1 MDFSFNDE
9 QKLLKDSL
17 DKFVARD
24 YTFEKRKSYQ
34 AQAEGFSREVGAQ
47 LADMGLLGLSFD
59 EQYGGLGGAAG
70 AGEVENI
77 VVMTAI
83 GNALMVE
90 PYFATVVMAG
100 GLINRFGT
108 AAQKQALLPAI
119 AAGKLIASTA
129 FGEPASGFDLFRVKT
144 KAVREGAG
152 NDTGY
157 VLSGKKAVVLHGAQ
171 ADRLIVSAR
180 TSGRTADTEGISL
193 FIVERGA
200 AGVKTRDYRTG
211 DGQRAAEVTLKDVRV
226 GAGALI
232 GTEGEGLAI
241 MDAVADN
248 GAAALCAE
256 AVGVM
261 QTLNALTLDYIK
273 NRQQFG
279 VPIATF
285 QVLQHRAAD
294 MFVHAEQS
302 KSMAYLAAMKAH
314 SPDAVER
321 RRAVS
326 AAKYHIGRSGR
337 AVAKDAIQ
345 MHGGMGVTNEMAA
358 AHYAKRLTLIDFI
371 LGDADHHLE
380 RFIKAA

>member
-24 YTFEKRKSYQ
+24 YTFEKRKGYQ
-34 AQAEGFSREVGAQ
+34 AHADGFSREVWAQ
-47 LADMGLLGLSFD
+47 LADMGLLGLGFD
-59 EQYGGLGGAAG
+59 EQYGGIGG
-70 AGEVENI
+70 GEVENV

-119 AAGKLIASTA
+119 AEGRLIASTA

-144 KAVREGAG
+144 KAVRDGS
-152 NDTGY
+152 NY

-200 AGVKTRDYRTG
+200 AGVKTKDYRTG

-226 GAGALI
+226 GADALI

-241 MDAVADN
+241 MDAVTDN

-302 KSMAYLAAMKAH
+302 KSMAYLAVMKAR

-371 LGDADHHLE
+371 LGDAAHHLE